1 MRIRTMFVGVD
12 DHIDPYTARPILRYV
27 AANWSHPTG
36 GQGRPPLQDVLRF
49 RRWFVQFCNCAS
61 PGRCGHRPLQ
71 GFCVVAVWLC
81 VLRLHSAQAEQS
93 PSPTLR
99 RNVAAAQKVQP
110 FPSSVRF
117 ADSFPPRGSH
127 WVRCKQRP
135 KAAASG
141 RWCSLYALP
150 IAFSS
155 RAMTVTAVCT
165 FSRLVARFRRT
176 IVCPLLPNQRP

>member
-1 MRIRTMFVGVD
+1 MTTSTPTPHVRFYDTLRLIGRTQRADRVVRPYRMFCNFADGSCNFAIARRRVDVG
-12 DHIDPYTARPILRYV
+12 IDPYRGFALSPF
-27 AANWSHPTG
+27 G
-36 GQGRPPLQDVLRF
+36 
-49 RRWFVQFCNCAS
+49 CA
-61 PGRCGHRPLQ
+61 
-71 GFCVVAVWLC
+71 F
-81 VLRLHSAQAEQS
+81 LRLHSAQAEQS

-141 RWCSLYALP
+141 RWCLLYALP
-150 IAFSS
+150 IAFSP
-155 RAMTVTAVCT
+155 RAMAVTAVCT